1 MSLCAPVPV
10 KVTLLV
16 TSSSHVLYYTWIVFG
31 VGGASVLTQVVTGQ
45 WCTPRTLS
53 EELALI

>member
-1 MSLCAPVPV
+1 M